1 MTLGSPHL
9 VRAALGAL
17 MSVTFRRQRIQMRSI
32 SSRQSDSRVGV
43 GSGDTGSE
51 SLTGVSDSLGIRNP
65 VLGPNPETPD
75 QAFVVDGGRVH
86 LL

>member
-1 MTLGSPHL
+1 M
-9 VRAALGAL
+9 
-17 MSVTFRRQRIQMRSI
+17 
-32 SSRQSDSRVGV
+32 GV

-65 VLGPNPETPD
+65 VFGPNPEMPG

-86 LL
+86 SL